1 MKTIATSVIVG
12 LIVVTASLWMFQRR
26 LMYFPAQHLGV
37 VPTSVE
43 EVTYTTDDGVR
54 LSAWF
59 LPADSQPI
67 GTVIVFNGNAGNR
80 ADRFPVGES
89 LRARGLSVLLVDYR
103 GYGGNPGSPSQAG
116 LEADARAALAYV
128 RSRPDVDPDRVI
140 YFGESLGSGVAV
152 GLAVTDPP
160 AALVLR
166 SPFTSMADVAAVH
179 YPVMGFLVRDR
190 YPNLETIPQV
200 DAPLMVVA
208 GSADRIVPAEQ
219 SRKLFEAALRPVRY
233 LEQEGADHNDWELAS
248 GDQMVNEVVRFLID
262 ELAGRSQARETDE
275 RP

>member
-26 LMYFPAQHLGV
+26 LMYFPGQHLGV

-43 EVTYTTDDGVR
+43 EVSYTTDDGVR

-80 ADRFPVGES
+80 ADRFPVGEA

-128 RSRPDVDPDRVI
+128 QSRPDVDPDRVI

-152 GLAVTDPP
+152 TLAVTDPP

-200 DAPLMVVA
+200 DVPLMVVA

-233 LEQEGADHNDWELAS
+233 LELEGADHNDWELAS
-248 GDQMVNEVVRFLID
+248 GDQMVDEVVRFLID
-262 ELAGRSQARETDE
+262 ELAGRS
-275 RP
+275 